1 MWRAGRAPRSE
12 RSRPFPA
19 PPPSC
24 TCLEKMVRFFFFR
37 CEFRKFRSST
47 TNQRQ
52 REVPTEE
59 DAEEVEGRGRWSKG
73 ENQHDGWRW
82 WRWEQLWGGRKL
94 WPRTRRPIT
103 ARRHNRRT
111 SNLNS
116 YSVSLIILVQ
126 TLWWIYVYFFHL
138 LFCQNYRIF
147 LSSTS
152 GGSPPSFSFT
162 LRHYW
167 ILVSK
172 NLRACGR

>member
-24 TCLEKMVRFFFFR
+24 TCLEKMVSFFFFR

-73 ENQHDGWRW
+73 ENQHDGWWW
-82 WRWEQLWGGRKL
+82 WRWEQLWGRKL
-94 WPRTRRPIT
+94 RPRSRRPIT
-103 ARRHNRRT
+103 ARRHNRQI
-111 SNLNS
+111 SNHNS

-138 LFCQNYRIF
+138 LFCQNYLIF